1 MIKGLQNQMQKLKES
16 VDKGKETWK
25 LISKNVKRID
35 EVMSQVATI
44 SASLQSLEQAFAAQA
59 AAAVGDSKKDG
70 KGYRSLKEFEEKF
83 HREMA
88 RQERLLKVLDRQED
102 VIQQRLNDLEKTSSS
117 SAQNCNN
124 LRQKVERNTN
134 EVQKQNSEFRQQE
147 RRLSNL
153 VTEMNSLGSVLHSMH
168 EKKGGKVPVFPGLP
182 PHNINVQADVSRLQ
196 AQVDT
201 ILATLNA
208 EKSKSDRLFALI
220 SELQHQKDGRVAPNI
235 SVQPKYKKVEN
246 THAHYKDDKGHTY
259 YKDDKGKAYYKDD
272 KGHEY
277 YKGDKGQT
285 IYRDDN
291 LKVDANGNVHP
302 KYQGDQDPKYQGDK
316 VYPKRSLVN
325 PSDDDVQPQY
335 VKAHYDP
342 FFAKGH
348 LNQPNVANLSAVITD
363 LQGQVQRLQER
374 PYVGHCEVGMLG
386 LKWNAE
392 GKNGYG
398 GTAPVNF
405 SKMFRTVP
413 VVSAALYRLYHTG
426 YQPVGIVVGTDKITE
441 KGFLLKIHGWD
452 QTKLYSAGVQW
463 MACG

>member
-1 MIKGLQNQMQKLKES
+1 M
-16 VDKGKETWK
+16 T
-25 LISKNVKRID
+25 
-35 EVMSQVATI
+35 
-44 SASLQSLEQAFAAQA
+44 
-59 AAAVGDSKKDG
+59 
-70 KGYRSLKEFEEKF
+70 
-83 HREMA
+83 

-134 EVQKQNSEFRQQE
+134 EVQKQNNEFRQQE

-182 PHNINVQADVSRLQ
+182 THNINVQADVSRLQ

-208 EKSKSDRLFALI
+208 EKSKSDQLFALI
-220 SELQHQKDGRVAPNI
+220 SELQHQKDGKVAPNI
-235 SVQPKYKKVEN
+235 SVQPKYKK
-246 THAHYKDDKGHTY
+246 
-259 YKDDKGKAYYKDD
+259 
-272 KGHEY
+272 
-277 YKGDKGQT
+277 
-285 IYRDDN
+285 
-291 LKVDANGNVHP
+291 
-302 KYQGDQDPKYQGDK
+302 
-316 VYPKRSLVN
+316 
-325 PSDDDVQPQY
+325 
-335 VKAHYDP
+335 YDP
-342 FFAKGH
+342 FFGKGH
-348 LNQPNVANLSAVITD
+348 LNQPNVANLSAVVTD
-363 LQGQVQRLQER
+363 LQDQVQRLQER

-405 SKMFRTVP
+405 SKTFRTVP